1 MKKRESG
8 FGHRVSG
15 RTLLPDAR
23 RRGSGNSGPLM
34 NAENKYGNTANLKE
48 RVDAYE
54 RALVLEALKT
64 ARGNQSHAAKIL
76 GTSQRIVNYKIRKYS
91 IDTGQFR

>member
-1 MKKRESG
+1 MPEA
-8 FGHRVSG
+8 HRHG
-15 RTLLPDAR
+15 RL
-23 RRGSGNSGPLM
+23 GGLM
-34 NAENKYGNTANLKE
+34 NTEKEIRKMENLKL

-54 RALVLEALKT
+54 RALVLDALKT

>member
-1 MKKRESG
+1 MPEA
-8 FGHRVSG
+8 HRHG
-15 RTLLPDAR
+15 RPGDV
-23 RRGSGNSGPLM
+23 M
-34 NAENKYGNTANLKE
+34 NTEKEILKMENLKV

-54 RALVLEALKT
+54 RTLVQEALKT
-64 ARGNQSHAAKIL
+64 AKGKQSRAARIL

>member
-1 MKKRESG
+1 MPEA
-8 FGHRVSG
+8 HRHG
-15 RTLLPDAR
+15 RPGDV
-23 RRGSGNSGPLM
+23 M
-34 NAENKYGNTANLKE
+34 NTEKEILKMENLKV

-54 RALVLEALKT
+54 RTLVQEALKT
-64 ARGNQSHAAKIL
+64 AKGNQSRAARIL

>member
-1 MKKRESG
+1 
-8 FGHRVSG
+8 
-15 RTLLPDAR
+15 
-23 RRGSGNSGPLM
+23 M
-34 NAENKYGNTANLKE
+34 NAQNKNGNTENLKE

-54 RALVLEALKT
+54 RALVLDALKT
-64 ARGNQSHAAKIL
+64 ARGNQSRAAKIL

>member
-1 MKKRESG
+1 MKNG
-8 FGHRVSG
+8 NRVSG
-15 RTLLPDAR
+15 RTFLPDAR
-23 RRGSGNSGPLM
+23 RRGDGNRGPLM
-34 NAENKYGNTANLKE
+34 NAQDKNGNTENLKG

>member
-1 MKKRESG
+1 
-8 FGHRVSG
+8 
-15 RTLLPDAR
+15 
-23 RRGSGNSGPLM
+23 M
-34 NAENKYGNTANLKE
+34 NAQDKNGNTENLKG

-54 RALVLEALKT
+54 RALVLDALKT
-64 ARGNQSHAAKIL
+64 ARGNQSRAAKIL

>member
-1 MKKRESG
+1 MKHG
-8 FGHRVSG
+8 
-15 RTLLPDAR
+15 
-23 RRGSGNSGPLM
+23 
-34 NAENKYGNTANLKE
+34 NAENLTVNLKA

-54 RALVLEALKT
+54 RALVLDALKT
-64 ARGNQSHAAKIL
+64 ARGNQSRAAKIL

>member
-1 MKKRESG
+1 MPEAHAPRE
-8 FGHRVSG
+8 
-15 RTLLPDAR
+15 
-23 RRGSGNSGPLM
+23 SGPLM
-34 NAENKYGNTANLKE
+34 NTQNKNGNTENLKG